1 MITAVQPEKLLK
13 ELEHVWAELGKGHP
27 ADALLRACSMTMLVA
42 TTDPKDEVDLKNTL
56 ADLMRAHPGRM
67 IIVRIV
73 DEPEPVLSANVT
85 AQCLLAFGGRQ
96 QLCCESIEIRTT
108 RDRLADVYSA
118 SLGLT
123 VADLPVLLWVKDIRL
138 LQESSFQPMLQ
149 LARTILVDSVPL
161 GPSILPALNERRRA
175 GWRVKDLAWTRC
187 TAWRETLAQAF
198 ESTCLQG
205 RIPEITKV
213 EIAYAGANPS
223 VSGLYLRSW
232 LAPRLPQ
239 AVFEFVPCPP
249 RRNGNLQALRF
260 HSTTQELELRAVDDA
275 TLEIVT
281 SSLTTRVLAPARA
294 EADLVEEELSILGD
308 DPVYEATLAAT
319 IAPAPIAK

>member
-1 MITAVQPEKLLK
+1 MITAVQPERLLK

-27 ADALLRACSMTMLVA
+27 ADALLRACSMTLLVV

-67 IIVRIV
+67 IIVRIL
-73 DEPEPVLSANVT
+73 DSPAPALSADVT

-96 QLCCESIEIRTT
+96 QLCCEMIEIRAT

-149 LARTILVDSVPL
+149 LARTLLVDSVPL
-161 GPSILPALNERRRA
+161 GPTILPVLNERRRG

-205 RIPEITKV
+205 QIPQITKV

-223 VSGLYLRSW
+223 VSGLYLRAW
-232 LAPRLPQ
+232 LAARLPQ
-239 AVFEFVPCPP
+239 AQFEFVPCPP

-260 HSTTQELELRAVDDA
+260 HAATQELELRAVDDA

-294 EADLVEEELSILGD
+294 EVDLLEEELSILGD
-308 DPVYEATLAAT
+308 DLIYEATLADT
-319 IAPAPIAK
+319 IA

>member
-1 MITAVQPEKLLK
+1 VISVVQPEKLLK
-13 ELEHVWAELGKGHP
+13 ELEQVWAELGKGQP
-27 ADALLRACSMTMLVA
+27 ADALLRACSMTLLVA
-42 TTDPKDEVDLKNTL
+42 TTDAGDEVSLKNLL

-67 IIVRIV
+67 IIIRIV
-73 DEPEPVLSANVT
+73 DSPTPLLTADVT

-96 QLCCESIEIRTT
+96 QVCCEIIEIRTT

-123 VADLPVLLWVKDIRL
+123 VADLPVVLWVKDIRL
-138 LQESSFQPMLQ
+138 LEESRFQPLLQ
-149 LARTILVDSVPL
+149 LARTLLVDSAPL
-161 GPSILPALNERRRA
+161 GVSILPALNERRRA

-205 RIPEITKV
+205 QIPQITKV
-213 EIAYAGANPS
+213 EIAYAGGGPL
-223 VSGLYLRSW
+223 VSGMYLRAW
-232 LAPRLPQ
+232 LAARLPL
-239 AVFEFVPCPP
+239 ADFEFVPAEA
-249 RRNGNLQALRF
+249 RRNGNLQAIRF
-260 HSTTQELELRAVDDA
+260 HAATQELELRAVDDA

-294 EADLVEEELSILGD
+294 EADLVAEELSILGA
-308 DPVYEATLAAT
+308 DPVYDATLAAT
-319 IAPAPIAK
+319 IAQ

>member
-27 ADALLRACSMTMLVA
+27 ADALLRACSMTMLVT
-42 TTDPKDEVDLKNTL
+42 TTDPNDEVELKNTL
-56 ADLMRAHPGRM
+56 AGLMRAHPSRM
-67 IIVRIV
+67 IIVRIL
-73 DEPEPVLSANVT
+73 DTPNAVLSAQVT

-96 QLCCESIEIRTT
+96 QLCCEMIEIRAT

-123 VADLPVLLWVKDIRL
+123 VADLPVMLWVKDIRL

-149 LARTILVDSVPL
+149 LARTLLVDSVPL

-198 ESTCLQG
+198 ESTWLQEQ
-205 RIPEITKV
+205 IPNIASV

-232 LAPRLPQ
+232 MAARLPQ
-239 AVFEFVPCPP
+239 ASFEFVPCPP
-249 RRNGNLQALRF
+249 RRNGNLQAIRF

-281 SSLTTRVLAPARA
+281 SSLTTRVLAPARV
-294 EADLVEEELSILGD
+294 EADLIEEELSILGD

-319 IAPAPIAK
+319 IAQ